1 MEQLTYKQQL
11 KLAQETG
18 ISATEL
24 YIAEE
29 VDTMTIGYTAEEFE
43 EVCAIVRDT
52 YLDVYAVDITSCAT
66 AITRLFSKY
75 TLKEIWGMSAW
86 ERLQVYEEEF

>member
-11 KLAQETG
+11 KLAQEIG
-18 ISATEL
+18 IWATEL

-29 VDTMTIGYTAEEFE
+29 VDNMSIYQTDAEFE

-52 YLDVYAVDITSCAT
+52 YLDVYSVDITSCAA
-66 AITRLFSKY
+66 AITKLFSKY
-75 TLKEIWGMSAW
+75 TLKEIWDMSAW
-86 ERLQVYEEEF
+86 ERLDLYEKEF

>member
-11 KLAQETG
+11 ELAREKN
-18 ISATEL
+18 ISPIDL

-29 VDTMTIGYTAEEFE
+29 VDMMTAMYTDKEFE
-43 EVCAIVRDT
+43 EVCALVMDT
-52 YLDVYAVDITSCAT
+52 YLDTSEDNIYYCCQ

-75 TLKEIWGMSAW
+75 TLKEVWGMSAW
-86 ERLQVYEEEF
+86 ERLEVYEEEF